1 MLSITLHGFSR
12 GLSRFLLSELSLPIL
27 SLFFVPF
34 WLIIVGGVAAFVFGI
49 CCSFVAFKYMIVLEK
64 YVQSLKNKDLKEF
77 EMVTKEEEISK
88 GEFLVDSEMLNTGS
102 EVTFAIPTETTTEH
116 TTDNTHTE
124 TKTETKTETET
135 ETKSEIKNDTAMQPD
150 SSVEM

>member
-34 WLIIVGGVAAFVFGI
+34 WLIIIGGVAAFAFGI
-49 CCSFVAFKYMIVLEK
+49 FCSFVAFKYMIVLEK
-64 YVQSLKNKDLKEF
+64 YIQSLKNKDMKEF
-77 EMVTKEEEISK
+77 EITKEEEISK
-88 GEFLVDSEMLNTGS
+88 EFFVDSEMLNTGS
-102 EVTFAIPTETTTEH
+102 EATFAIPTETATEH
-116 TTDNTHTE
+116 TTDNTQTETE
-124 TKTETKTETET
+124 TKTESSI
-135 ETKSEIKNDTAMQPD
+135 KSENKSETTTQP